1 MQGNRLHK
9 STLEARLVKKIR
21 KLIPT
26 GVRFDQFQVVG
37 IRYNMGTIQAQF
49 AGEALEDVGFRDGIG
64 AGAKGLPHGEVVV
77 IVLACH
83 VVRPISLLPY

>member
-9 STLEARLVKKIR
+9 STLDARLVKKIR

-49 AGEALEDVGFRDGIG
+49 AGETCWHTAHDLDGYKDLDG
-64 AGAKGLPHGEVVV
+64 KV
-77 IVLACH
+77 IA
-83 VVRPISLLPY
+83 